1 MARTI
6 GEAFVEVR
14 ADTSRTGDDIRDGVG
29 KQLPKVGKE
38 QGKKFGKSF
47 GDELFGALKA
57 LNLPPIDMKANPR
70 DALAAIA
77 ATEVKLKELSGD
89 AATVEVKVRTE
100 KARSELARFKRQLG
114 DVAGDVGAD
123 VGPKVAEEVS
133 GSLLKTLG
141 PALAGAGVALAPF
154 LGAAIS
160 GAIIGGAGIG
170 GVVGGVLLASRDARV
185 ESAGKALG
193 KRFLSALEVDAAPF
207 IDPLLKGLDTLDAA
221 FGREEGRIRSIFANA
236 SRYVQPL
243 IEGLVGF
250 LDPVI
255 GGFDDLVAHA
265 GPVIAAIRVGLSD
278 VGRAVGDV
286 FHSLADDGQAAAA
299 AIYATFQIIAGSI
312 RTVGLIINGLTEM
325 FGWIIKAELA
335 LGVISDD
342 GKKAL
347 AAFKAAGDA
356 ATGSGQD
363 LTATFLAAVPAASA
377 MNAAIAPIAPNLQDI
392 AAATRA
398 VHSANSDLFSS
409 ETAVA
414 TAVADA
420 SKKIQDNGR
429 SLSLNS
435 QKGRENRDALSQVA
449 SALQGNYDKY
459 VAVNGVGARSAQVAD
474 RLRGQFIRLAEK
486 AGLSAAAA
494 KNLADK
500 ILDIPSSHDTKITA
514 RNEQALEAAREVQRA
529 INAVRGKTV
538 YLTIKRT
545 GDVHVSGPGGS
556 GTQVR
561 AAGGP
566 VRRGEAYLVGER
578 RPEVFVP
585 DRNGVIMPSIRD
597 AVYGG
602 GGVDRLGSRTYIV
615 NYYSSAIMSN
625 PAETGRKVVEAIKAF
640 EQSNTSRWRAKP

>member
-1 MARTI
+1 VARD
-6 GEAFVEVR
+6 VEVNLTASDKTGAGLAAAER
-14 ADTSRTGDDIRDGVG
+14 NFKRTTDRIKRESDKLND
-29 KQLPKVGKE
+29 
-38 QGKKFGKSF
+38 
-47 GDELFGALKA
+47 ALKK
-57 LNLPPIDMKANPR
+57 LNVGEIDLKADPT
-70 DALAAIA
+70 AAFAAIDR
-77 ATEVKLKELSGD
+77 TERKLRELSGN
-89 AATVEVKVRTE
+89 AATVEIKIHAER
-100 KARSELARFKRQLG
+100 ALRDLARFKKQLG
-114 DVAGDVGAD
+114 DIAGDVGAE
-123 VGPKVAEEVS
+123 VGPKVAEQVS
-133 GSLLKTLG
+133 GSLLSTLG

-160 GAIIGGAGIG
+160 GAIIGGAGAG
-170 GVVGGVLLASRDARV
+170 GVIGGVLLAARDARV
-185 ESAGKALG
+185 QQAGKQLG
-193 KRFLSALEVDAAPF
+193 ERLLGGLEQDAAVFVQPVLDG
-207 IDPLLKGLDTLDAA
+207 IDTIDAA

-236 SRYVQPL
+236 SRYVAPL

-265 GPVIAAIRVGLSD
+265 GPVIAAIRIGLSD
-278 VGRAVGDV
+278 VGQAVGDV

-299 AIYATFQIIAGSI
+299 AIYATFQIIAGSV

-342 GKKAL
+342 GKEAL
-347 AAFKAAGDA
+347 AAFQAAGDA
-356 ATGSGQD
+356 ANGTGQD
-363 LTATFLAAVPAASA
+363 LTATFQAAAPAATA

-398 VHSANSDLFSS
+398 VHTANSDLYSS

-414 TAVADA
+414 TAIDNA
-420 SKKIQDNGR
+420 SKKIQENGHT
-429 SLSLNS
+429 LSLNS

-459 VAVNGVGARSAQVAD
+459 VQVNGVGAKSAKVAD
-474 RLRGQFIRLAEK
+474 NLRGQFIRLAEK
-486 AGLSAAAA
+486 AGLSAGAA

-529 INAVRGKTV
+529 INAVHGKTV

-556 GTQVR
+556 GTQLKNAVATWA
-561 AAGGP
+561 AAGGGGSYRTGGP
-566 VRRGEAYLVGER
+566 QQLSATVENTILLDGRPFRAYTDRQVLDERNRSAYRQRVGAR
-578 RPEVFVP
+578 
-585 DRNGVIMPSIRD
+585 
-597 AVYGG
+597 
-602 GGVDRLGSRTYIV
+602 
-615 NYYSSAIMSN
+615 
-625 PAETGRKVVEAIKAF
+625 
-640 EQSNTSRWRAKP
+640 